1 MNELDELYL
10 RFLSNEALSGDPTA
24 LNAVA
29 WDRIE
34 NEADGTRVGYDD
46 TTGQQFVL
54 GQDEPAPVAPTP
66 AAPADASASSVETH
80 YPHEPAAP
88 RPLAEVSTPQAAP
101 AEDAVQ
107 RRMTLL
113 ASTMRQAGAERD
125 EESNTWWQ
133 DIGSDLGRLNVALD
147 APAGGWA
154 QGIMR
159 AALNSA
165 GALRIVDQNDVDEYF
180 QLVDELNA
188 ANTENNPA
196 ARILGGAGRLAG
208 QYVFPAAT
216 GYRALRAL
224 KAPQWLAALVA
235 ESLTG
240 MLALSP
246 NDENLFNMLIAE
258 DTSSPLWGPLRDL
271 LAIEPT
277 DSEWANRSRNVA
289 EAIAGLGG
297 SVALIRGLTGAVRQV
312 KKFIAS
318 PQGREAADAVDE
330 ALRRQAQGILDEGVG
345 RGGATSAL
353 RPAARSVLR
362 EPAAPASVE
371 TYFPVVSAAARGVP
385 RNVPPEVAEPFY
397 SAVVRA
403 VDALPM
409 EKAAGAQMRA
419 TIANTAGVKPEEMA
433 WIGLDDFLAGKK
445 SVTKQ
450 EVRDYVDANQVQVE
464 EVVRADEGVTQ
475 NVSYLRR
482 RYEMMVEGSGDYAE
496 LPPSLREE
504 RAEKMLAD
512 IEAMEAGNVVGPTKF
527 GDRTLPGGENYREV
541 VLTLPETRRT
551 ISNAGLARLDELEA
565 ARGWTDAERKEYI
578 DLVAKVEEK
587 GQFRGGHFDEP
598 NVLAWVRL
606 NDRAGPNGEKILF
619 IEEIQSDWHQLGR
632 NVGYRGGPGD
642 RLGKVPDAPLKNT
655 WHQMAFRRALKM
667 AVDEGYDAVAWTP
680 GRVQVARA
688 HLGTQVDELR
698 LEKLNNK
705 WRLQALRDPGP
716 ADRISTGQDQPP
728 PSTRT
733 TVAYDKSGM
742 TDGGLADLLGK
753 ELADRLIDT
762 AVGSTGYRSL
772 SGDGL
777 EVGGAFLRR
786 LYDTRIRNYASK
798 FGKKFDAPVG
808 EIDITTVSDA
818 QWVDLGEGL
827 DIVISS
833 SAARPQTTTVWTLP
847 VTPKMRESVSKG
859 VPLFSAG
866 GAAAAGAAMQDDQPA
881 SERAF

>member
-46 TTGQQFVL
+46 TTGQRFVL

-107 RRMTLL
+107 QRMTLL

-133 DIGSDLGRLNVALD
+133 DIGSDLGKLSVALD

-330 ALRRQAQGILDEGVG
+330 ALRRQAQGILDEGDIDPADAAALTGVA
-345 RGGATSAL
+345 RGG
-353 RPAARSVLR
+353 
-362 EPAAPASVE
+362 
-371 TYFPVVSAAARGVP
+371 PVVSAASVNAGARAVP

-419 TIANTAGVKPEEMA
+419 MIAKTAGVKAEEMA
-433 WIGLDDFLAGKK
+433 WIGLDDFLEGRK
-445 SVTKQ
+445 SVTKA
-450 EVRDYVDANQVQVE
+450 EVQAYVQANQVQIR
-464 EVVRADEGVTQ
+464 EVTKH
-475 NVSYLRR
+475 SY
-482 RYEMMVEGSGDYAE
+482 
-496 LPPSLREE
+496 P
-504 RAEKMLAD
+504 
-512 IEAMEAGNVVGPTKF
+512 
-527 GDRTLPGGENYREV
+527 DRVLPGGENYREV
-541 VLTLPETRRT
+541 VLTLPGEPPP
-551 ISNAGLARLDELEA
+551 NF
-565 ARGWTDAERKEYI
+565 Y
-578 DLVAKVEEK
+578 
-587 GQFRGGHFDEP
+587 GGHYPDEKD
-598 NVLAWVRL
+598 VLAWVRL

-632 NVGYRGGPGD
+632 NRGYQGGPVEKYTVKENENGVWEILD
-642 RLGKVPDAPLKNT
+642 PDGRVVEIEHTQAAANDAARQFGEGANVAVPGGGKVPDAPLKNT

-688 HLGTQVDELR
+688 HLGTQVDELQ

-742 TDGGLADLLGK
+742 TDGDLADLLGK

-808 EIDITTVSDA
+808 EIDITVRLDA
-818 QWVDLGEGL
+818 WARNHLG
-827 DIVISS
+827 SS
-833 SAARPQTTTVWTLP
+833 YTGDPALTVWTLP

>member
-113 ASTMRQAGAERD
+113 ASTMRPAGAERD

-196 ARILGGAGRLAG
+196 ARILGGAGRLVG

-330 ALRRQAQGILDEGVG
+330 ALRRQAQETLDEGDIVID
-345 RGGATSAL
+345 
-353 RPAARSVLR
+353 
-362 EPAAPASVE
+362 
-371 TYFPVVSAAARGVP
+371 VVSAASVNAGARAVP

-419 TIANTAGVKPEEMA
+419 MIAKTAGVKAEEMA

-482 RYEMMVEGSGDYAE
+482 RYEMMVEGSGDYAK

-541 VLTLPETRRT
+541 VLTLPGKPPPNFT
-551 ISNAGLARLDELEA
+551 
-565 ARGWTDAERKEYI
+565 
-578 DLVAKVEEK
+578 
-587 GQFRGGHFDEP
+587 GGHYPDEKD
-598 NVLAWVRL
+598 VLAWVRL

-632 NVGYRGGPGD
+632 NIGYRGGPGD

-680 GRVQVARA
+680 GRVQAARY